1 MKTIIILLTLLATA
15 FLFFACKHPKY
26 APGNFPD
33 RQLRWGSGGGFA
45 GKETMYTLLDN
56 GQIFVREKGGQLTE
70 IAKTKGKKAKAL
82 YEMIETLGLQN
93 LDFKHPGNTY
103 DFIEVLSGDSVHRIS
118 WGEKDKP
125 VDPKVKDF
133 FGQLQELVKK

>member
-1 MKTIIILLTLLATA
+1 MKTILFSLTLLATA
-15 FLFFACKHPKY
+15 FLFFTCKNAKY

-33 RQLRWGSGGGFA
+33 HQLRWGSGGGYA
-45 GKETMYTLLDN
+45 GKETMYTLLNN
-56 GQIFVREKGGQLTE
+56 GQIFVHEKGGQLTE
-70 IAKTKGKKAKAL
+70 TGKTKGKKAKEL
-82 YEMIETLGLQN
+82 YAMIETLGLQK

-103 DFIEVLSGDSVHRIS
+103 DFIEVLSGDSVQRIS

-125 VDPKVKDF
+125 LDPKIKDF

>member
-1 MKTIIILLTLLATA
+1 MKTILFSLTLLATA
-15 FLFFACKHPKY
+15 FLLFTCKNTKY

-33 RQLRWGSGGGFA
+33 HQLRWGSGGGYA
-45 GKETMYTLLDN
+45 GKETMYTLLNN
-56 GQIFVREKGGQLTE
+56 GQIFVLEKGGQLTE
-70 IAKTKGKKAKAL
+70 TGKTKGKKAKEL
-82 YEMIETLGLQN
+82 YAMIETLGLQK

-103 DFIEVLSGDSVHRIS
+103 DFIEVLSGDSVQRIS

-125 VDPKVKDF
+125 VDPKIKDF